1 MLRATLLVYM
11 TQWLTHAASWN
22 NAKLFGSHW
31 GHNLC
36 RNATKVRCLLS
47 IGPCWFL
54 HMMRY
59 RRHRDTC
66 FSCKSFGKRRT
77 TCSSAGGVIKSFFLH
92 ICYMSH
98 PSDVKWCFFCVCLVH
113 RTFFLYEEPIELG
126 LRRDMSCCADSIDSR
141 QRFFHSFETCT
152 LALPAEAD
160 LAFISLLLTRQD
172 ELVHLPLLG
181 QIVQLSNWIYDRL
194 NGALGLKW
202 CG

>member
-1 MLRATLLVYM
+1 
-11 TQWLTHAASWN
+11 
-22 NAKLFGSHW
+22 
-31 GHNLC
+31 
-36 RNATKVRCLLS
+36 
-47 IGPCWFL
+47 
-54 HMMRY
+54 MRY

-77 TCSSAGGVIKSFFLH
+77 TCSSAGGVIKVFFVFYIYATCHIPLTSSDFFL
-92 ICYMSH
+92 
-98 PSDVKWCFFCVCLVH
+98 CVCLVH
-113 RTFFLYEEPIELG
+113 RTFFIHEEPIELG
-126 LRRDMSCCADSIDSR
+126 LSRDMSCCADSIDSR

-194 NGALGLKW
+194 NGALELK
-202 CG
+202 